1 MKFIFFEQERSI
13 WSSLVS
19 LFLFF
24 YLLFSMISISAS
36 QIFVFLAIISFL
48 MFLIREKQ
56 KFIFPS
62 FFWLIIGYAFFSLL
76 SSFFSVNLGISL
88 ADSRE
93 LLLFLIVPVVYTG
106 FSKEGDICIA
116 NYALLASASLSSLYS
131 IFDFFLFASPGE
143 RVSGFMGH
151 YMTQAGLLLLF
162 SCLALSKMVFSR
174 HKTRFLWAGALLLS
188 LVALSLTLT
197 RSAWVGL
204 VMAASL
210 ILLLYK
216 PKTLIIIPLLVVLF
230 FLLSPQH
237 MKKRALSIFSLKSYS
252 NQQRIQYIKA
262 GLKIIKEFPLLG
274 TGPDTVDM
282 FFQDPK
288 YELSAEARRNV
299 HLHNNLIQIAA
310 ERGIPTLLL
319 WLFFMVWTFVSL
331 TKLIRNKDP
340 SLYLLT
346 VASMATVVALFSA
359 GLFEY
364 NFADSEITMLFLYL
378 VTLPF
383 SFRRIEKKELK
394 NIK

>member
-1 MKFIFFEQERSI
+1 MKFIFFEKERSI

-56 KFIFPS
+56 KFTFPS

-76 SSFFSVNLGISL
+76 SSFFSVNPGMSL

-106 FSKEGDICIA
+106 FSRKEDISLA
-116 NYALLASASLSSLYS
+116 NYALLTSASLSSLYS
-131 IFDFFLFASPGE
+131 IFDFFFLASPGE
-143 RVSGFMGH
+143 RASGFMGH

-162 SCLALSKMVFSR
+162 SCLALSKIVFFR
-174 HKTRFLWAGALLLS
+174 HKTRWLWAGALLLS

-204 VMAASL
+204 VVAAVI

-216 PKTLIIIPLLVVLF
+216 PQTLIIIPVLVGLF
-230 FLLSPQH
+230 FLLSPQY
-237 MKKRALSIFSLKSYS
+237 MKRRALSIFSLKSYS
-252 NQQRIQYIKA
+252 NQQRIQYLKA
-262 GLKIIKEFPLLG
+262 GLKIIEEFPLLG

-282 FFQDPK
+282 VFQDPK

-310 ERGIPTLLL
+310 ERGIPTFLL
-319 WLFFMVWTFVSL
+319 WLSFMVWIFISL
-331 TKLIRNKDP
+331 TKLIRNKSP
-340 SLYLLT
+340 SLRLLAG
-346 VASMATVVALFSA
+346 ASMAAVAALFSS

-383 SFRRIEKKELK
+383 SFRRIERKESK
-394 NIK
+394 STQ

>member
-1 MKFIFFEQERSI
+1 MKFIFFEKERSV
-13 WSSLVS
+13 WSSLIS

-48 MFLIREKQ
+48 MFPIREKQ

-62 FFWLIIGYAFFSLL
+62 FFRLIICYAFFSLL
-76 SSFFSVNLGISL
+76 SSFFSVNPGISL

-106 FSKEGDICIA
+106 FSRKGDICIA

-143 RVSGFMGH
+143 RASGFMGH

-204 VMAASL
+204 LVAASL

-216 PKTLIIIPLLVVLF
+216 PKTLIIIPVLVVLF
-230 FLLSPQH
+230 FLFSPQH

-319 WLFFMVWTFVSL
+319 WLLFMVWTFISL

-340 SLYLLT
+340 CLYLLT
-346 VASMATVVALFSA
+346 VASMAAVAALFSA

-383 SFRRIEKKELK
+383 SFRRIERKELK
-394 NIK
+394 NRK

>member
-1 MKFIFFEQERSI
+1 
-13 WSSLVS
+13 
-19 LFLFF
+19 
-24 YLLFSMISISAS
+24 MISISAS

-62 FFWLIIGYAFFSLL
+62 FFWLLIGYAFFSLL
-76 SSFFSVNLGISL
+76 SSFFSVNPGMSL

-106 FSKEGDICIA
+106 FSRTEDIGLA
-116 NYALLASASLSSLYS
+116 NYVLLASASLSSLYS
-131 IFDFFLFASPGE
+131 IFDFFFLASPGE
-143 RVSGFMGH
+143 RASGFMGH

-162 SCLALSKMVFSR
+162 SCLALSKIVFFR
-174 HKTRFLWAGALLLS
+174 QKTRWLWAGALLLS
-188 LVALSLTLT
+188 LTALSLTLT

-204 VMAASL
+204 VVAAAI

-216 PKTLIIIPLLVVLF
+216 PQTLFIIPVLVGLF
-230 FLLSPQH
+230 FLLSPQY
-237 MKKRALSIFSLKSYS
+237 MKRRALSIFSLKSYS

-262 GLKIIKEFPLLG
+262 GFKIIEEFPLLG

-282 FFQDPK
+282 VFQDPK

-310 ERGIPTLLL
+310 ERGILTLLL
-319 WLFFMVWTFVSL
+319 WLSFMIWTFISL
-331 TKLIRNKDP
+331 TRLIRNKSP
-340 SLYLLT
+340 SLHLLT
-346 VASMATVVALFSA
+346 GASMAAVAALFSA

-378 VTLPF
+378 ITLPF
-383 SFRRIEKKELK
+383 SFRRIERKESK
-394 NIK
+394 ITQ

>member
-1 MKFIFFEQERSI
+1 MKFIFFEKERSV

-36 QIFVFLAIISFL
+36 QVFIFLAIISFL
-48 MFLIREKQ
+48 TLLILEKQ

-76 SSFFSVNLGISL
+76 SSFFSVNPGISL

-93 LLLFLIVPVVYTG
+93 LLLFLIVPAVYAG
-106 FSKEGDICIA
+106 FSRKEDLSLA

-131 IFDFFLFASPGE
+131 IFDFMFLAAPGE
-143 RVSGFMGH
+143 RASGFMGH

-162 SCLALSKMVFSR
+162 SCLALSKIVFSR
-174 HKTRFLWAGALLLS
+174 HKTRWLWAGALLLS

-204 VMAASL
+204 VVAAAI
-210 ILLLYK
+210 ILFLYK
-216 PKTLIIIPLLVVLF
+216 PLTLVIIPVLMGLF
-230 FLLSPQH
+230 FFLSPQY

-252 NQQRIQYIKA
+252 NQQRVQYIKA
-262 GLKIIKEFPLLG
+262 GLNIIQEFPLLG

-282 FFQDPK
+282 VFQDPK

-319 WLFFMVWTFVSL
+319 WLSFMVWTFISL
-331 TKLIRNKDP
+331 TKLIRNKSP
-340 SLYLLT
+340 SLRLLT
-346 VASMATVVALFSA
+346 GASLAAVAALFSA

-378 VTLPF
+378 ITLPF
-383 SFRRIEKKELK
+383 SVKRIERKESK
-394 NIK
+394 STQ

>member
-1 MKFIFFEQERSI
+1 MKFISFEKERSI
-13 WSSLVS
+13 WSSLVA

-24 YLLFSMISISAS
+24 YLLSSFISISAS
-36 QIFVFLAIISFL
+36 QIFVLLAIIFFFI
-48 MFLIREKQ
+48 FLIREKQ
-56 KFIFPS
+56 KFTFP
-62 FFWLIIGYAFFSLL
+62 FYFWLIIGYAFFSLL
-76 SSFFSVNLGISL
+76 SSIFSVNPEISF
-88 ADSRE
+88 ANSRE
-93 LLLFLIVPVVYTG
+93 LLLLLIVPIVYTG
-106 FSKEGDICIA
+106 LSRKEDITIA
-116 NYALLASASLSSLYS
+116 NFALLASASLSSLYS
-131 IFDFFLFASPGE
+131 IFYFFFRASPGE
-143 RVSGFMGH
+143 RISGFMGH

-162 SCLALSKMVFSR
+162 SCLALSKIVFSH
-174 HKTRFLWAGALLLS
+174 HKTRFLWAGGLLLS

-216 PKTLIIIPLLVVLF
+216 PKTLIIIPVLVGLF
-230 FLLSPQH
+230 FLFSTQH
-237 MKKRALSIFSLKSYS
+237 MKRRALSIFSLKSYT

-262 GLKIIKEFPLLG
+262 GIKIIKEFPLMG

-282 FFQDPK
+282 VFQNPK
-288 YELSAEARRNV
+288 YELTAEARRNV
-299 HLHNNLIQIAA
+299 HLHNNLVQIAA

-319 WLFFMVWTFVSL
+319 WLSFMVWTFLSL
-331 TKLIRNKDP
+331 AKLLWNKDP
-340 SLYLLT
+340 SLYVLT
-346 VASMATVVALFSA
+346 VASMASVIALFSA

-383 SFRRIEKKELK
+383 SCWRIEKKEPK

>member
-1 MKFIFFEQERSI
+1 MKFIFFEKERSI

-24 YLLFSMISISAS
+24 YLLFSFISISAS
-36 QIFVFLAIISFL
+36 QIFVFLAIIFFL
-48 MFLIREKQ
+48 IFLIREKQ
-56 KFIFPS
+56 RFTFPS
-62 FFWLIIGYAFFSLL
+62 FFWLIIGYAFLSLL
-76 SSFFSVNLGISL
+76 SSFFSVNPEISL

-106 FSKEGDICIA
+106 FSRKEDIIIA
-116 NYALLASASLSSLYS
+116 NYALLVSASLSSLYS
-131 IFDFFLFASPGE
+131 IFYFFFKAYPGE

-174 HKTRFLWAGALLLS
+174 NKTRLLWAGALLLS
-188 LVALSLTLT
+188 LIALSLTLT

-204 VMAASL
+204 VVAASL

-216 PKTLIIIPLLVVLF
+216 PKALIIIPVLVGFF
-230 FLLSPQH
+230 FLFSPPH
-237 MKKRALSIFSLKSYS
+237 MKRRALSIFSLKSYS

-262 GLKIIKEFPLLG
+262 GIKIIKEFPLLG

-282 FFQDPK
+282 VFQHPK
-288 YELSAEARRNV
+288 YGLSVEARRNV

-319 WLFFMVWTFVSL
+319 WLSFMAWTFVSL
-331 TKLIRNKDP
+331 SKLLRNKDP

-346 VASMATVVALFSA
+346 VAAMAAVAALISA

-383 SFRRIEKKELK
+383 SFLRTERKEPK
-394 NIK
+394 NIE